1 MTTDFA
7 KHLQSFFKEYLVSER
22 GCSSHTIRSYRDT
35 FALLINYMNSDCK
48 ITADKLKLEHINKE
62 KILGFLN
69 WLEYDRGASIATR
82 NQRWAAIR
90 SFLAYLQYEEP
101 TMLYNW
107 QSLRSMRSKKHVTE
121 SVKYI
126 TVEGVKCLLEQI
138 PSDTRHGLRDLA
150 MLSLLYDSGARVS
163 ELTNLTPANI
173 RIISPYV
180 VELFG
185 KGCKK
190 RIVPINEQQIKIL
203 TDYITEFAL
212 GNPGRNQRPLFFNP
226 QGGKLTGAGINY
238 VLQKYVRMARHI
250 YPELIPDKISP
261 HSLRHSKAMHL
272 LQAGVNLVYIRDILG
287 HASIQTTEI
296 YARADGKLK
305 KEALER
311 AYSDVIDPAKNMR
324 SWESDSELKDFLKN
338 LA

>member
-7 KHLQSFFKEYLVSER
+7 KLLQSFFKEYLVSER

-35 FALLINYMNSDCK
+35 FTLFLSYMNSKCK
-48 ITADKLKLEHINKE
+48 ITADKLKLEHLNKE
-62 KILGFLN
+62 NLLGFLN
-69 WLEYDRGASIATR
+69 WIEYDRGASIATR

-101 TMLYNW
+101 TRLFSW
-107 QSLRSMRSKKHVTE
+107 QNLRSIRSKKHVTE

-126 TVEGVKCLLEQI
+126 TVEGIKCLLEQI

-150 MLSLLYDSGARVS
+150 MLSLLYDSGSRVS
-163 ELTNLTPANI
+163 ELINLTPANI
-173 RIISPYV
+173 RMITPYV

-190 RIVPINEQQIKIL
+190 RIVPINEPQMKIL
-203 TDYITEFAL
+203 GNYINEFAL
-212 GNPGRNQRPLFFNP
+212 GYPGKDQRPLFSNP
-226 QGGKLTGAGINY
+226 QGGKLTGAGVNY
-238 VLQKYVRMARHI
+238 VLQKYARMARTM
-250 YPELIPDKISP
+250 YPALIPDKISP

-287 HASIQTTEI
+287 HVSIQTTEV

-311 AYSDVIDPAKNMR
+311 AYFDVINPAKNIR
-324 SWESDSELKDFLKN
+324 SWENDSELKDFLKN